1 MENNLR
7 VLRAERKLTQEQLA
21 KKCGLSRTA
30 LHAIETGKAIPD
42 GESIAKLVRAL
53 GVPANR
59 IFFALDVVC
68 EQQKDG

>member
-1 MENNLR
+1 MENNLK

-21 KKCGLSRTA
+21 RKSGLSRAA
-30 LHAIETGKAIPD
+30 LVAIEAGKTVPD
-42 GESIAKLVRAL
+42 GESIAKLVKAL

-68 EQQKDG
+68 EQREGD

>member
-21 KKCGLSRTA
+21 RKSGLSRTT
-30 LHAIETGKAIPD
+30 LVAIEAGKTIPD
-42 GESIAKLVRAL
+42 GESIAKLVKAL

-68 EQQKDG
+68 EQQKGD

>member
-1 MENNLR
+1 MENNLKL
-7 VLRAERKLTQEQLA
+7 LRAERKLTQAQLA
-21 KKCGLSRTA
+21 RKSGLSRTA
-30 LHAIETGKAIPD
+30 LLAIENGTSIPD

-68 EQQKDG
+68 EQQKEV